1 MKQKQIEIWNYLTK
15 NALGIDYAK
24 HIEVIASAIGEPPQG
39 TNNDNVR
46 NWITDMVLNHG
57 KPIGT
62 CIDGAFI
69 ILNDTEREIAAKFVE
84 RNNRANAV
92 RNNGNYI
99 P

>member
-1 MKQKQIEIWNYLTK
+1 MKKNK
-15 NALGIDYAK
+15 NAIWDYLVANAQGINHAVK
-24 HIEVIASAIGEPPQG
+24 IEAIASAIGVPPQG

-46 NWITDMVLNHG
+46 NWIRDMVKHG

-62 CIDGAFI
+62 CDDGAFL
-69 ILNDTEREIAAKFVE
+69 ILNDDEREAAAKFVE
-84 RNNRANAV
+84 RNNRATAV

>member
-1 MKQKQIEIWNYLTK
+1 MTVEQNAIWEYLVA
-15 NALGIDYAK
+15 NALGSGDAK
-24 HIEVIASAIGEPPQG
+24 KVEVVASAIGVLPKG
-39 TNNDNVR
+39 TNNDDVR
-46 NWITDMVLNHG
+46 KWIEDMVVSHG

-62 CIDGAFI
+62 FKKGVFI
-69 ILNDTEREIAAKFVE
+69 ILTDDEREMAAKFLE

>member
-1 MKQKQIEIWNYLTK
+1 MTAEQMIIWNYLVE
-15 NALGIDYAK
+15 NAQGVNNAE
-24 HIEVIASAIGEPPQG
+24 HIHDIANAIGVPPKG
-39 TNNDNVR
+39 TNNDDVR
-46 NWITDMVLNHG
+46 NCIKDMVINHG

-62 CIDGAFI
+62 CKEGAFL
-69 ILNDTEREIAAKFVE
+69 ILTDTERENAAQFIE